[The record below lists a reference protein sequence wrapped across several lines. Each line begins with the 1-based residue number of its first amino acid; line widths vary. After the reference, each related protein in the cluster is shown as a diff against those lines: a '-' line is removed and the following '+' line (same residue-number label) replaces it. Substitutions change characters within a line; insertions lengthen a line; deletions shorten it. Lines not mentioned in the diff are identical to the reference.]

1 MPRHTPRR
9 LRDQVGK
16 QRQERQHTKINLYV
30 ERGGTAVFGNA
41 STISTDTIN
50 SPGERA
56 TFADDVMPATL
67 TTLPILVVILLLAL
81 TDQTV
86 LLRSIVQEGNPLGLV
101 ALFIPLFSP
110 VIVASLVYFAKV
122 RGWLRLSAG
131 WTNVLAL
138 VPAGVLGLF
147 VPLNYLG
154 LQLVVFGVS
163 LTWLRVRHRR
173 SRWRIVV
180 LALVITGSLAGL
192 GAVAEWKWPWTDH
205 LPRVAVG
212 RIVDGL
218 TRMNVHD
225 RPQSRSVLVISV
237 NDAYALVASQGYP
250 PTVETISLETLQE
263 GRVCQLK
270 PRWNQVSLIRH
281 LTGGADKLANSV
293 EVCMSQ

>member
-1 MPRHTPRR
+1 MPSHIPRR
-9 LRDQVGK
+9 LRHQIDK
-16 QRQERQHTKINLYV
+16 QGWKKQHTNIRLHV
-30 ERGGTAVFGNA
+30 EGGGAAVFGDA
-41 STISTDTIN
+41 STISTTTVN
-50 SPGERA
+50 SSGERA
-56 TFADDVMPATL
+56 TLADDVMPATL

-81 TDQTV
+81 TDQTI
-86 LLRSIVQEGNPLGLV
+86 LLRSIVQEGNPLGLAV
-101 ALFIPLFSP
+101 QFMPLFSP
-110 VIVASLVYFAKV
+110 TIVASLVYFAKA

-131 WTNVLAL
+131 WTNLLAL
-138 VPAGVLGLF
+138 VPAGLLGLF

-173 SRWRIVV
+173 PRWRIVV

-192 GAVAEWKWPWTDH
+192 GAVAEWRWRRIDH
-205 LPRVAVG
+205 FPRVAVG

-218 TRMNVHD
+218 TRMNVDD

-237 NDAYALVASQGYP
+237 NDAYALVASQSYP
-250 PTVETISLETLQE
+250 PTVEAIPVETLQK

-281 LTGGADKLANSV
+281 LTGGADELANSV
-293 EVCMSQ
+293 EVCMNQ